1 MQQKQSN
8 MNKYRKKTQ
17 TEQKVNYVYKHKVWK
32 KNTKHC
38 KNGALLASLSQSQG
52 VLPVGWCEWVY
63 LGLSENNVPP
73 NLMVHH
79 HFLPQTINFWVAQFS
94 DRSIFP
100 VFFRKPS
107 DSVFDTRGLVQPGAS
122 DVWGQP
128 LRRSSDDDE
137 LCEAPGIRLP
147 RWFFMVI
154 NWSFIT
160 S

>member
-1 MQQKQSN
+1 
-8 MNKYRKKTQ
+8 MNQYRKKT
-17 TEQKVNYVYKHKVWK
+17 EQKVSYVYKHKIWK
-32 KNTKHC
+32 KSHKTLQRWSPP
-38 KNGALLASLSQSQG
+38 GIPLSKSAPSW
-52 VLPVGWCEWVY
+52 VMWVGLTW
-63 LGLSENNVPP
+63 GLSENNVPP

-79 HFLPQTINFWVAQFS
+79 HFLPQTINFWVALFS
-94 DRSIFP
+94 DSQTDPFSQFFP
-100 VFFRKPS
+100 KKPS

-137 LCEAPGIRLP
+137 LREAPGIRLP
-147 RWFFMVI
+147 RWLFMVI